1 MPSPKSLSIQDLSG
15 AVNKAVSA
23 AKLKV
28 PPVAGPYAYINPGI
42 ICGLII
48 FEKLAQVGEAQQI
61 AASIAKQAS
70 ELAGVNMPP
79 VVQEGAAGA
88 PAVAGAP
95 SVLLPN
101 HIICGFKPEPQ
112 FGVRFT

>member
-1 MPSPKSLSIQDLSG
+1 
-15 AVNKAVSA
+15 
-23 AKLKV
+23 
-28 PPVAGPYAYINPGI
+28 
-42 ICGLII
+42 
-48 FEKLAQVGEAQQI
+48 
-61 AASIAKQAS
+61 
-70 ELAGVNMPP
+70 MPP

-112 FGVRFT
+112 FGIRFT